1 MDIIPKSQQT
11 YSAPRPILFPLA
23 LGAIVITG
31 LLFVGASAL
40 RMGSSLSLEAKKTE
54 LREISQAQSLEE
66 RTEMFSLVNHV
77 RLFASVAETRKDPLR
92 LFSFIEDMAHPD
104 IVFETMEANVETDT
118 MSISGRA
125 PNFQTVYEQVAI
137 LREQEGVSARV
148 QTVGMDRDRSAI
160 FELEVILR

>member
-11 YSAPRPILFPLA
+11 YSAPRPVLFFLA
-23 LGAIVITG
+23 LGAIAIVG
-31 LLFVGASAL
+31 LLFVGASAF

-54 LREISQAQSLEE
+54 LKEVSQAQSLEE
-66 RTEMFSLVNHV
+66 HTEMSLLINHV

-92 LFSFIEDMAHPD
+92 PFSFMEETVHPD
-104 IVFETMEANVETDT
+104 VVFETMEASVETGT
-118 MSISGRA
+118 IVISGRA

-148 QTVGMDRDRSAI
+148 QTVGMNRDRSAT

>member
-31 LLFVGASAL
+31 LLFIGASAL
-40 RMGSSLSLEAKKTE
+40 RMGSSLRLEAKKTE

-66 RTEMFSLVNHV
+66 RTEMSSLVNHV
-77 RLFASVAETRKDPLR
+77 RLFASVAETRKDPLNT
-92 LFSFIEDMAHPD
+92 FSFIEETVHPGV
-104 IVFETMEANVETDT
+104 VFESMNANVETGIIV
-118 MSISGRA
+118 MSGRA

-148 QTVGMDRDRSAI
+148 QTVGMDKDRSAI
-160 FELEVILR
+160 FELEVILH